1 MEEYSKIL
9 HNIPIVQ
16 KIEPELGGE
25 KESYKITVDI
35 SKRGAMNANN
45 NAAVALDG
53 TRNRYLS
60 QLYTQFCRNNVQEER
75 KQAISSLQVQAAA

>member
-16 KIEPELGGE
+16 KTKPELGGE

-45 NAAVALDG
+45 TAAVALDD
-53 TRNRYLS
+53 TRNRSLS
-60 QLYTQFCRNNVQEER
+60 QLYTQLCRNNVQEER